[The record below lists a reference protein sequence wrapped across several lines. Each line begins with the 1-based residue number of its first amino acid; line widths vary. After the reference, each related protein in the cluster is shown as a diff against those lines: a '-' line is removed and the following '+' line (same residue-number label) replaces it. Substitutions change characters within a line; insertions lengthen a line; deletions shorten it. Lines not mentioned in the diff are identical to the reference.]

1 MTSRLTRKFG
11 RKMFLIT
18 TIYPDFHFTVTF
30 WIFFRDDLSSLKV
43 GAVGLGYPD
52 LLSHGG

>member
-18 TIYPDFHFTVTF
+18 TIFPDFHAN
-30 WIFFRDDLSSLKV
+30 IFFRDDLSSLKV
-43 GAVGLGYPD
+43 VAVGPAYPD
-52 LLSHGG
+52 LLSHDG